1 VVIVRPFPGLIRTDG
16 GAVAPA
22 TGAPLHSPLIPDI
35 AQCGTRRGIP
45 DAAERMATGRTLL
58 WRCSHVGG
66 VHVAFAF
73 GGQDYL
79 VTTTGYHSRLP
90 DQARRRAM
98 WWARRLGPL
107 PTLNSY

>member
-1 VVIVRPFPGLIRTDG
+1 
-16 GAVAPA
+16 
-22 TGAPLHSPLIPDI
+22 
-35 AQCGTRRGIP
+35 
-45 DAAERMATGRTLL
+45 MATGRTLL